1 MCLIRRGFYSETKQ
15 NETKEEKN
23 VLERRTKKE
32 KRTGNS
38 VKYVIDGYIL
48 FDQGIRTAA
57 KVEPRII
64 LVMFRQILDLK
75 HILF

>member
-1 MCLIRRGFYSETKQ
+1 MRPKKR
-15 NETKEEKN
+15 KN

-48 FDQGIRTAA
+48 FGQGIRTAA